1 MFSDGN
7 ERHSRTWRITAHFSL
22 SEHGMIYDSRLQ
34 YLPDYIGSILTSR
47 LHRMQTIQN
56 SMKSITLLSFT
67 YPRQFRGNADVP
79 VNVILHFSNS
89 IGFLTIQALLD
100 TIGITVTCTPV
111 DFGAGKPCPDVTL
124 HPIFTAFLRTSS
136 KDTGPAVNPNL
147 YVSVDIL
154 GNSDARQA
162 TIAADETKCRSWAFD
177 ALLDPSIHP
186 AIVSDSHEV
195 AADYIK
201 KRLNMDVVN
210 GLVFFSFAMAQDRS
224 STSDHRAVPVTG
236 VLNSKEV
243 VRLRTVSSIFP
254 ADINV
259 IWKPI
264 RSGRGISFTTT
275 QVYTEY
281 LAKCTKEKTES
292 SDATNPDFLIRVDVK
307 GGIDDVHP
315 KKKGPMGPRKPMQL
329 LDTDMQNTGIMSLP
343 GIPAAVKKHR
353 GSGSEASGRSA
364 CSLDELETA
373 TPPPTPPSAAPR
385 LASAPSVI
393 PRRPPPPHTHRRRPA
408 AQPCRRVPD

>member
-1 MFSDGN
+1 MFSVGN

-67 YPRQFRGNADVP
+67 YPRQFRGNAESVP

-89 IGFLTIQALLD
+89 IGFLTIQALLN
-100 TIGITVTCTPV
+100 TSGITVTCTPV
-111 DFGAGKPCPDVTL
+111 DFGAGKPCPDVRL
-124 HPIFTAFLRTSS
+124 HPIFASFLRTSS
-136 KDTGPAVNPNL
+136 KDTGPAVNPDL
-147 YVSVDIL
+147 YVRVDIM
-154 GNSDARQA
+154 GNCDAWQA
-162 TIAADETKCRSWAFD
+162 TTAADETKCRSWAFD
-177 ALLDPSIHP
+177 ALLDPLIHP
-186 AIVSDSHEV
+186 ALVSDRHEV
-195 AADYIK
+195 AADSIK
-201 KRLNMDVVN
+201 KMLNMDVVN
-210 GLVFFSFAMAQDRS
+210 GLIFFSFAMPQDRS
-224 STSDHRAVPVTG
+224 STSDYRAVPVTG

-254 ADINV
+254 ADIHV

-275 QVYTEY
+275 QVYTDY

-307 GGIDDVHP
+307 GGSDDVHP
-315 KKKGPMGPRKPMQL
+315 KKKGPTGPRKPMQL
-329 LDTDMQNTGIMSLP
+329 LDTDMLNTGNMSLP
-343 GIPAAVKKHR
+343 GIPAAVRKHR
-353 GSGSEASGRSA
+353 GSGSVASGRSA
-364 CSLDELETA
+364 CSLDETA
-373 TPPPTPPSAAPR
+373 TPPPTPPAAAPR

-393 PRRPPPPHTHRRRPA
+393 PRRQPAPHTHRRRPA

>member
-1 MFSDGN
+1 
-7 ERHSRTWRITAHFSL
+7 
-22 SEHGMIYDSRLQ
+22 MIYDSRLQ
-34 YLPDYIGSILTSR
+34 YLPDYIVSILTSR

-89 IGFLTIQALLD
+89 IGFRTIQALLN
-100 TIGITVTCTPV
+100 TSGITVTCTPV

-147 YVSVDIL
+147 YVRVDIM

-162 TIAADETKCRSWAFD
+162 TIAADETRCRSWAFD

-186 AIVSDSHEV
+186 ALVSDRDEDGT
-195 AADYIK
+195 DYIK
-201 KRLNMDVVN
+201 KKINMDVVN
-210 GLVFFSFAMAQDRS
+210 GLAFFSFAMPQGRS

-236 VLNSKEV
+236 VLTSTQV

-254 ADINV
+254 ADIKV
-259 IWKPI
+259 VWKPI
-264 RSGRGISFTTT
+264 LSGRGISFTTS

-281 LAKCTKEKTES
+281 LAKCTKEKSES
-292 SDATNPDFLIRVDVK
+292 SDATNLDFLIRVDVK
-307 GGIDDVHP
+307 GGSDDVHP
-315 KKKGPMGPRKPMQL
+315 KKKGPTGPRKPMQL
-329 LDTDMQNTGIMSLP
+329 LDADMENTGIMSLP
-343 GIPAAVKKHR
+343 GIPAAVRKHR
-353 GSGSEASGRSA
+353 ASGSVASGRSA
-364 CSLDELETA
+364 CSLDETA
-373 TPPPTPPSAAPR
+373 TPPPTPPAAAPR

-393 PRRPPPPHTHRRRPA
+393 PRRQPAPHTHRRRPA
-408 AQPCRRVPD
+408 AQACRRVPD